1 MTTGGFGI
9 GCPHL
14 NSTHF
19 IQNNSHSRFI
29 KKIKKLSEIER
40 GKSPISLFFSN
51 KKKVKIYF

>member
-1 MTTGGFGI
+1 MKTGGFGI
-9 GCPHL
+9 GCHHP

-29 KKIKKLSEIER
+29 KKKKLSEIER